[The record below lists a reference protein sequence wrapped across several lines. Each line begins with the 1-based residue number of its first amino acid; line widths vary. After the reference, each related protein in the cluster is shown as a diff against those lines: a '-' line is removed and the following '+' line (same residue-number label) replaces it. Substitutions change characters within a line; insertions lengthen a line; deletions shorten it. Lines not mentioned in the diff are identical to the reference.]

1 MDKENIILKAS
12 KEIDIRF
19 SEVDSMQIVWH
30 GSYPLYLEDAREE
43 FGKKYGLGYL
53 FIYGNGYYSPLV
65 EMNFSFKSAIVYGT
79 RIRVDIIYRYT
90 KAAKLIFDY
99 EIYDTRD
106 NRLLS
111 QAHTVQV
118 FLDKAQNLMWTN
130 PDFYLEWQR
139 KWRLI

>member
-1 MDKENIILKAS
+1 MSENIILKAS

-43 FGKKYGLGYL
+43 FGKKFGLEYL
-53 FIYGNGYYSPLV
+53 FIFGNGYYSPLV
-65 EMNFSFKSAIVYGT
+65 EMNFSFKNAIPYGT

-90 KAAKLIFDY
+90 EAAKIMFDY
-99 EIYDTRD
+99 EIHDTE
-106 NRLLS
+106 NNQLLTE
-111 QAHTVQV
+111 AHTVQV
-118 FLDKAQNLMWTN
+118 FLDKDRNLVWTN

>member
-1 MDKENIILKAS
+1 MSENIILKAS

-43 FGKKYGLGYL
+43 FGKKFGLKYL
-53 FIYGNGYYSPLV
+53 FIFGKGYYSPLV
-65 EMNFSFKSAIVYGT
+65 EMNFSFKNAIPYGT

-90 KAAKLIFDY
+90 EAAKIMFDY
-99 EIYDTRD
+99 EIHDTE
-106 NRLLS
+106 NNQLLTE
-111 QAHTVQV
+111 AHTVQV
-118 FLDKAQNLMWTN
+118 FLDKDRNLVWTN

>member
-1 MDKENIILKAS
+1 MSENIILKAS

-43 FGKKYGLGYL
+43 FGKKFGLGYS
-53 FIYGNGYYSPLV
+53 FIFGNGYYSPLV
-65 EMNFSFKSAIVYGT
+65 EMNFSFKNAIPYGT

-90 KAAKLIFDY
+90 EAAKIIFDY
-99 EIYDTRD
+99 EIHDAE
-106 NRLLS
+106 NNQLLTE
-111 QAHTVQV
+111 AHTVQV
-118 FLDKAQNLMWTN
+118 FLDKDRNLVWTN
-130 PDFYLEWQR
+130 PNFYLEWQR